1 MDALGR
7 AGGGGGG
14 WGDGGR
20 GGEMKKQLLA
30 NYIIAHRRE
39 VMISKSG
46 GC

>member
-1 MDALGR
+1 MVGV
-7 AGGGGGG
+7 GGGEMGGG
-14 WGDGGR
+14 